1 MGRHALGDGRRGPD
15 LAVSNVPLAI
25 CLFFVGTAIVYNLL
39 VIIAAR
45 RYLRQSAICN
55 LQSAIT
61 TPVSIFKPLK
71 GATPHLYDC
80 LASFCRQDYPEYE
93 ILCCV
98 AEADDPAV
106 GVVQKL
112 QSDFPGVSIRLL
124 FVDRRYG
131 ANQKVNSL
139 DKMNRE
145 MRYSYMLI
153 SDDDIVVG
161 PGYLRHVMSEMSD
174 PQVGVLTCPYR
185 GKPGGTT
192 ASLWEALGITGE
204 FFCGVFVARM
214 LEGVRFAMG
223 STMGCRK
230 ELLEAVGG
238 FPVFADY
245 LADDFELGSRVAGLG
260 HRGMLSRYVVDTILP
275 ADTWSSMI
283 RHQFRWIRS
292 QASSRPKGHFGLILT
307 YGSVFAVTALLL
319 APSSLVVWA
328 VAATWAV
335 ARMAAGWTVGA
346 GALDDPTM
354 RRYFW
359 LLPVRELLTVALW
372 AASLIFKTVYWR
384 GESYRLEGGKMVRI

>member
-1 MGRHALGDGRRGPD
+1 MGRDSFGDGRRGPD
-15 LAVSNVPLAI
+15 FAVSNAALAI
-25 CLFFVGTAIVYNLL
+25 CLFFVATAILYNLL
-39 VIIAAR
+39 VLVAAR
-45 RYLRQSAICN
+45 RYSVSNRKTADTQP
-55 LQSAIT
+55 
-61 TPVSIFKPLK
+61 PVSIFKPLK
-71 GATPHLYDC
+71 GAAPHLYEC
-80 LASFCRQDYPEYE
+80 LASFCCQEYPEYE

-98 AEADDPAV
+98 ADSDDPAV

-112 QSDFPGVSIRLL
+112 QGDFPRIPIRLL
-124 FVDRRYG
+124 YVDHRYG

-139 DKMNRE
+139 DKMHRE
-145 MRYSYMLI
+145 MRHQYMLI

-161 PGYLRHVMSEMSD
+161 PDYLRQVMSDLAD

-185 GKPGGTT
+185 GKPGGTV

-204 FFCGVFVARM
+204 FFCGVLVARM
-214 LEGVRFAMG
+214 LEGVKFAMG

-245 LADDFELGSRVAGLG
+245 LADDFELGSRVAALG
-260 HRGMLSRYVVDTILP
+260 HGGMLSRYVVDTVLP
-275 ADTWSSMI
+275 ADTWTSMI

-307 YGSVFAVTALLL
+307 YGSIFALGALCL
-319 APSSLVVWA
+319 APASPAAWA
-328 VAATWAV
+328 AAAIWAA

-346 GALDDPTM
+346 ATLNDPAM

-359 LLPVRELLTVALW
+359 LLPVRELLTVGLW
-372 AASLIFKTVYWR
+372 AASLVFKTVYWR

>member
-1 MGRHALGDGRRGPD
+1 MN
-15 LAVSNVPLAI
+15 NVALAI
-25 CLFFVGTAIVYNLL
+25 CLFFVATAIVYNLL
-39 VIIAAR
+39 VVIAAL
-45 RYLRQSAICN
+45 RYRRQSAICN
-55 LQSAIT
+55 LQSAIPPP
-61 TPVSIFKPLK
+61 PVSIFKPLK
-71 GATPHLYDC
+71 GAAPHLYDC

-98 AEADDPAV
+98 ADPV
-106 GVVQKL
+106 DPGTGVVQKL
-112 QSDFPGVSIRLL
+112 QRDFPERSIRLL
-124 FVDRRYG
+124 TVDRRYG

-139 DKMNRE
+139 DKMHRE
-145 MRYSYMLI
+145 MRYPYMLI

-161 PGYLRHVMSEMSD
+161 PDYLRHVMAELAD

-185 GKPGGTT
+185 GKPGGTV

-204 FFCGVFVARM
+204 FFCGVLAARM
-214 LEGVRFAMG
+214 LEGVKFAMG

-245 LADDFELGSRVAGLG
+245 LADDFELGSRVADLG
-260 HRGMLSRYVVDTILP
+260 HRGMLSRYVVDTMLP
-275 ADTWSSMI
+275 ADTWGSMI

-307 YGSVFAVTALLL
+307 YGSIFAVIALCL
-319 APSSLVVWA
+319 APASPAVWT

-335 ARMAAGWTVGA
+335 ARIAAGWTVGA

-354 RRYFW
+354 RRFFW